1 MDRTIRLSRHQEVN
15 TSNQLTVNAVRIAIE
30 NALEASIAKGVKEI
44 GGVPADQWA
53 ENLKGRLG
61 REPLFR
67 LMFILLRDMASAKSK
82 NGPIV
87 LSDVLCEDPTLWVQ
101 CSKDLN
107 LGPYFA
113 VYQPHYL

>member
-1 MDRTIRLSRHQEVN
+1 MDRVTRLSRHQEVN
-15 TSNQLTVNAVRIAIE
+15 TFNQLSGNAVRIAIE
-30 NALEASIAKGVKEI
+30 NALEAAIAKGVKEI

-53 ENLKGRLG
+53 ENLKGRIG

-87 LSDVLCEDPTLWVQ
+87 LADVLCEDPTLWVQ

-107 LGPYFA
+107 LQPYFA